1 MGHKENIYQ
10 RYLELF
16 KWDIKKIFIKDIW
29 ISLDDIKKIFIKDIW
44 SSLDGKRKDSKY
56 LRYLELFRWD
66 IHKGNTYQ
74 RYLELFNIGHALRK
88 YLSNLYGQNICYVSG
103 GSIVHC

>member
-10 RYLELF
+10 RYLDLF
-16 KWDIKKIFIKDIW
+16 RWHKENI
-29 ISLDDIKKIFIKDIW
+29 
-44 SSLDGKRKDSKY
+44 Y
-56 LRYLELFRWD
+56 QRYLELFRWD